1 MTKTAVIVDH
11 QAQRS
16 MGFLLDNLK
25 GHRHYDIFI
34 LGFPGRYVAKLF
46 APVIEGVVRQLCPAA
61 VFGLAQAPLA
71 PLVDMRENPARSSGV
86 YFCDLACITVPP
98 WYLGDH

>member
-1 MTKTAVIVDH
+1 MNKTAVIVDH

-25 GHRHYDIFI
+25 GHRHYGIFI

-46 APVIEGVVRQLCPAA
+46 APVIEGIFRQFCPAA
-61 VFGLAQAPLA
+61 VFGLGQAVLPPPVEMRGPEPAPL
-71 PLVDMRENPARSSGV
+71 
-86 YFCDLACITVPP
+86 
-98 WYLGDH
+98 LGRVLL